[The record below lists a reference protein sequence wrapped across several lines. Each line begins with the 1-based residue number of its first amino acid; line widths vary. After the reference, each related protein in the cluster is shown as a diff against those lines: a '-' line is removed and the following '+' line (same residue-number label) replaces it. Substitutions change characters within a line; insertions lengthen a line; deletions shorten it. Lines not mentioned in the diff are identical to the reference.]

1 MYFAH
6 KNVCFNHITGGVKL
20 WILLP
25 TESNVRADVFFNKH
39 EEIFFLGG
47 MEGTKGGNPSFY
59 VENADCVGS
68 RHICYMNIL
77 AESDLILHHLVLS

>member
-39 EEIFFLGG
+39 EEIFFGG
-47 MEGTKGGNPSFY
+47 GWREQRGKIPAFM
-59 VENADCVGS
+59 
-68 RHICYMNIL
+68 
-77 AESDLILHHLVLS
+77 